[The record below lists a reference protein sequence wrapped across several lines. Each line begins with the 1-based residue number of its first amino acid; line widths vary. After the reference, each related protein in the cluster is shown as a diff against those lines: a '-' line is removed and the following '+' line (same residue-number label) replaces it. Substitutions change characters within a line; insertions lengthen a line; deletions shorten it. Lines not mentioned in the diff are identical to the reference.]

1 MFIFFMTSLPIAVME
16 DNDAT
21 IKYHLN
27 LSSKSSMKYLESDIY
42 WIHDDHTIRNEFKLV
57 KIESINQLA
66 DLGTKFN
73 TADKFFSI
81 RNKLMKY
88 FL

>member
-1 MFIFFMTSLPIAVME
+1 MTSLPIAVME

-21 IKYHLN
+21 IKYQLN

-42 WIHDDHTIRNEFKLV
+42 WIHDAHIRNEFKLV

-73 TADKFFSI
+73 PADKFFSI

>member
-1 MFIFFMTSLPIAVME
+1 
-16 DNDAT
+16 
-21 IKYHLN
+21 
-27 LSSKSSMKYLESDIY
+27 MKYLKSDIY
-42 WIHDDHTIRNEFKLV
+42 WIHDAHIRNEFKLV

-66 DLGTKFN
+66 DLGTKLN
-73 TADKFFSI
+73 PADKFFSI